1 MSRSPLAAALS
12 VLVLTSAAH
21 AAKPAQSSKIPITTA
36 STQAREAFLRGR
48 DLAEKLRVQVAR
60 ADFERAVQLDPAFAQ
75 AQLALANAQPS
86 AKQFFES
93 LANAVAAAA
102 KASEG
107 ERLLIEGADA
117 GAHGDNA
124 RQTEIYGRLVKLFPG
139 DERAHLALGNAH
151 FGAQRYAEAIREYE
165 RAVEIAPSFSQPYNQ
180 LGYSY
185 RFQGEPA
192 KAETAFK
199 KYIELIPDDPNPYD
213 SYAELLLKL
222 GRFDESIALYRK
234 ALTIDPGFVNSSFGI
249 ATDLDLEGK
258 GDEARRELDAMLAAA
273 QDDGQRRA
281 GLFAKTVSYAH
292 QGDLRAAQAEM
303 DKQYALAEKSADTL
317 GMAGD
322 LVAMGNIAL
331 ESGDIAGAEARFRR
345 AGELVQG
352 APNVAAAN
360 KENQRRFQVFL
371 QARVALAKGDLGAAK
386 QQSESFAQQ
395 VASSGNPFQKRL
407 AHEIGGQIAL
417 AEKHFAQAAVELRQA
432 NLIDPYNVYRLS
444 LAEAGRGEVA
454 EAKRLSESAL
464 HDNGLTSLNHAFV
477 RRRLAAS

>member
-1 MSRSPLAAALS
+1 MSRAPFALAVAALALAA
-12 VLVLTSAAH
+12 SAQ
-21 AAKPAQSSKIPITTA
+21 AAKPADSGKIPITTA
-36 STQAREAFLRGR
+36 SAEAREAFLKGR

-60 ADFERAVQLDPAFAQ
+60 ADFQKAVQLDPGFAQ

-86 AKQFFES
+86 AKEFFES
-93 LANAVAAAA
+93 LASAVAAAP

-124 RQTEIYGRLVKLFPG
+124 KQTEIYGRLISLYPN

-151 FGAQRYAEAIREYE
+151 FGAQRYAEAIKEYE
-165 RAVEIAPSFSQPYNQ
+165 AAVKIAPAFSQPYNQ

-222 GRFDESIALYRK
+222 GRFDESIAMYRK
-234 ALTIDPGFVNSSFGI
+234 ALAIDSGFANSHFGI

-258 GDEARRELDAMLAAA
+258 GAEARRELDTMLESA

-281 GLFAKTVSYAH
+281 GLFAKTVSFAH

-303 DKQYALAEKSADTL
+303 DKQYAIAEKTGDTL

-331 ESGDIAGAEARFRR
+331 ESGDVAGAEGRFRK
-345 AGELVQG
+345 AGEMVQA

-371 QARVALAKGDLGAAK
+371 QARVALAKGDVAGAK
-386 QQSESFAQQ
+386 QLSESFGAQ
-395 VASSGNPFQKRL
+395 VAASGNPFQKRL
-407 AHEIGGQIAL
+407 AHEIAGQIAL
-417 AEKHFAQAAVELRQA
+417 AGKQYAQAAVELRQA

-444 LAEAGRGEVA
+444 QAEAGRGEAA
-454 EAKRLSESAL
+454 EAKRLADSAL

>member
-1 MSRSPLAAALS
+1 MSRSALAAALS
-12 VLVLTSAAH
+12 VVLLGSALH
-21 AAKPAQSSKIPITTA
+21 AKAADGGKIPITTSSA
-36 STQAREAFLRGR
+36 PAREAFLHGR

-60 ADFERAVQLDPAFAQ
+60 ADFERAVALDPGFAQ

-93 LANAVAAAA
+93 LAHAVSAAA

-124 RQTEIYGRLVKLFPG
+124 KQTEIYGRLVALYPI

-151 FGAQRYAEAIREYE
+151 FGAQRYAEAIKEYE
-165 RAVEIAPSFSQPYNQ
+165 AAVKIAPSFSQPYNQ

-222 GRFDESIALYRK
+222 GRFDESIAMYRK
-234 ALTIDPGFVNSSFGI
+234 ALAIDAGFVNSRFGI
-249 ATDLDLEGK
+249 ATDLDLQGK
-258 GDEARRELDAMLAAA
+258 GAEARRELDAMLEGA

-281 GLFAKTVSYAH
+281 GLFAKAVSFAH

-303 DKQYALAEKSADTL
+303 DKQYAIAEKSGDTL

-331 ESGDIAGAEARFRR
+331 ESGDVAGAEARFRR
-345 AGELVQG
+345 AGELVQA

-371 QARVALAKGDLGAAK
+371 QARVALAKGDVAGAK
-386 QQSESFAQQ
+386 KLSDGFGEQ
-395 VASSGNPFQKRL
+395 VAASGNPFQKRL
-407 AHEIGGQIAL
+407 AHEIAGQIAL
-417 AEKHFAQAAVELRQA
+417 AEKRWAQAAVELRQA

-454 EAKRLSESAL
+454 EAKRLAESAL

-477 RRRLAAS
+477 RRRLASS